1 MARMM
6 LLASALALCSAFQA
20 PASAMRVSQL
30 PAASLAPVRAAPVMM
45 ADEPSDKA
53 VVIGAAAVGGIAGV
67 YLFGDLGTS
76 VFLSLVFAYASTTTS
91 GFGKATSS
99 AGSFAAKA
107 YSKTLEIN
115 EQYDVLPKAKGAADT
130 VTTAASN
137 LNNNYGITAKID
149 EQLKLSQAVDK
160 ATAKFDELKGSVA
173 DKVDD
178 LKTKASS

>member
-1 MARMM
+1 MAR
-6 LLASALALCSAFQA
+6 LLFLASVLALASAFQA
-20 PASAMRVSQL
+20 PATKLGGSSQL
-30 PAASLAPVRAAPVMM
+30 AASVRPARAAPLMM
-45 ADEPSDKA
+45 ADEPEGKA

-67 YLFGDLGTS
+67 YFFGDLSTT
-76 VFLSLVFAYASTTTS
+76 VILSLIFAYGATTSS
-91 GFGKATSS
+91 GFGDFSKS
-99 AGSFAAKA
+99 AGSLAAKT

-160 ATAKFDELKGSVA
+160 ATSKFDELKGSVT
-173 DKVDD
+173 DKVED
-178 LKTKASS
+178 LKSKASA

>member
-1 MARMM
+1 MM

-20 PASAMRVSQL
+20 PASAMRASQL
-30 PAASLAPVRAAPVMM
+30 PAVTVAPVRAAPLMM
-45 ADEPSDKA
+45 ADEPSEKA
-53 VVIGAAAVGGIAGV
+53 VLIGAAAVGGVAGV

-76 VFLSLVFAYASTTTS
+76 VFLSAVFAYASTTTS
-91 GFGKATSS
+91 GFGKATSN

-149 EQLKLSQAVDK
+149 EQLKLTEAVDK
-160 ATAKFDELKGSVA
+160 VTGKLEDVKGQVTS
-173 DKVDD
+173 KVDD
-178 LKTKASS
+178 LKSKASSA

>member
-1 MARMM
+1 MM
-6 LLASALALCSAFQA
+6 FLAASLALCSAFQA

-30 PAASLAPVRAAPVMM
+30 PAATVSPVRAAPLMM

-53 VVIGAAAVGGIAGV
+53 VVIGAAAVGGVAGV

-76 VFLSLVFAYASTTTS
+76 VFLSVVCAYASTTSS
-91 GFGKATSS
+91 GFGKATAS

-160 ATAKFDELKGSVA
+160 ATVKFDELKGSVT

-178 LKTKASS
+178 LKSKASA

>member
-1 MARMM
+1 MARF
-6 LLASALALCSAFQA
+6 LVLASALALASAFQA
-20 PASAMRVSQL
+20 PASKASFSQL
-30 PAASLAPVRAAPVMM
+30 PAASMAPVRAAPLMM
-45 ADEPSDKA
+45 ADEPEGKA
-53 VVIGAAAVGGIAGV
+53 VVIGAAAIGGIAGV
-67 YLFGDLGTS
+67 YFFGDLSTT
-76 VFLSLVFAYASTTTS
+76 VILSLIFAYGATTTS
-91 GFGKATSS
+91 GFGNFAKTS
-99 AGSFAAKA
+99 GSFAAKT

-160 ATAKFDELKGSVA
+160 ATSKFDELKGSVT

-178 LKTKASS
+178 LKSKASA